1 MRRRYMKPW
10 IFGIIAGVMIVL
22 AEAFA
27 GLYPP
32 AAYSFCLT
40 CHTRD
45 LVNTVVN
52 GMFGAHFQTTI
63 LSRRVL
69 MLTSPSVLIGAFIAA
84 SAYAEFNRQ
93 KSRRPLL
100 FFLYGAVIMILGIL
114 IFGCPTR
121 IVIRTGYGE
130 LFGIVA
136 LAGMMSGIWLATIIM
151 RRKWSR
157 GVRL

>member
-1 MRRRYMKPW
+1 MTKTYLKPW
-10 IFGIIAGVMIVL
+10 IFGIVFGAIVVL

-27 GLYPP
+27 KLYPP

-45 LVNTVVN
+45 LVNTLVN
-52 GMFGAHFQTTI
+52 GLFDVHFQTTI

-84 SAYAEFNRQ
+84 RSYAEQRRQ
-93 KSRRPLL
+93 RSSKPLL
-100 FFLYGAVIMILGIL
+100 FFLYGMGVMITGIL

-121 IVIRTGYGE
+121 IVIRTGYGD
-130 LFGIVA
+130 LFGMIA
-136 LAGMMSGIWLATIIM
+136 LAGMVLGIWLATLLI
-151 RRKWSR
+151 RRRWSR
-157 GVRL
+157 SL

>member
-1 MRRRYMKPW
+1 MRKGYLKPW
-10 IFGIIAGVMIVL
+10 VFGIVAGTMIVL

-27 GLYPP
+27 NLYPP

-45 LVNTVVN
+45 LVNTFLNGVVHT
-52 GMFGAHFQTTI
+52 HFQTTI

-69 MLTSPSVLIGAFIAA
+69 MLTSPSVLVGAFIAA
-84 SAYAEFNRQ
+84 ISHGEYKKV
-93 KSRRPLL
+93 KSTRPLF
-100 FFLYGAVIMILGIL
+100 FFLYGVVVMCLGIL

-121 IVIRTGYGE
+121 IVTRSGYGD

-136 LAGMMSGIWLATIIM
+136 LGGMVIGIFIATLLI
-151 RRKWSR
+151 RRRWGR
-157 GVRL
+157 IV

>member
-1 MRRRYMKPW
+1 MYMRRGYLRPW
-10 IFGIIAGVMIVL
+10 IFGIIAGSMIVL

-45 LVNTVVN
+45 LVNTLVN
-52 GMFGAHFQTTI
+52 GAFGAHFQTTI

-69 MLTSPSVLIGAFIAA
+69 MLTSPSVLVGAIIAVA
-84 SAYAEFNRQ
+84 VHAEYNRQ
-93 KSRRPLL
+93 KSTHPIF
-100 FFLYGAVIMILGIL
+100 FFLYGAVIMTLGIL

-121 IVIRTGYGE
+121 IVIRTGYGD

-136 LAGMMSGIWLATIIM
+136 LAGMVFGIWLGTLLI
-151 RRKWSR
+151 RRRWSR
-157 GVRL
+157 SV

>member
-1 MRRRYMKPW
+1 MRRGYVKPW
-10 IFGIIAGVMIVL
+10 IFGIIAGAMIVL

-27 GLYPP
+27 GFYPP

-45 LVNTVVN
+45 LVNTFMN
-52 GMFGAHFQTTI
+52 GVFGAHFQTTI
-63 LSRRVL
+63 LSRRIL

-84 SAYAEFNRQ
+84 RAYAEYRRQ
-93 KSRRPLL
+93 KSTRPLY
-100 FFLYGAVIMILGIL
+100 FFLYGAVIMTLGIL

-121 IVIRTGYGE
+121 IVIRTGYGD

-136 LAGMMSGIWLATIIM
+136 LTGMGFGIWLATLLI
-151 RRKWSR
+151 RRRWSR
-157 GVRL
+157 SV

>member
-1 MRRRYMKPW
+1 MKRAYVKPW
-10 IFGIIAGVMIVL
+10 IFGIASGAMVVL

-27 GLYPP
+27 KLYPP

-52 GMFGAHFQTTI
+52 GLFDVHFQTTI

-84 SAYAEFNRQ
+84 RSYTEQRRQ
-93 KSRRPLL
+93 KSTRPLL
-100 FFLYGAVIMILGIL
+100 FFTYGMVVMILGIL

-121 IVIRTGYGE
+121 IVIRTGYGD
-130 LFGIVA
+130 LFGMIA
-136 LAGMMSGIWLATIIM
+136 LAGMVLGIWLATLLI
-151 RRKWSR
+151 RRRWSR
-157 GVRL
+157 SV